1 MEHVIEATL
10 LKSLPST
17 GISEEI
23 QLSNSVGGTNTNRPE
38 DIRSFLQ
45 GQKQISLNALIT
57 DTELARIKKNPWEI
71 NLTATLQAF
80 HKRIYQNSEIKFRI
94 GGRVI
99 SSASQIVRAKAK
111 FVIQESQETQDELA
125 INEVDE
131 FPGDDENYDAD
142 YDQDGEG
149 GMHPFGTMN
158 SILSGLTAGKAGHSP
173 EERNR
178 NTSEEI
184 RAYTEL
190 RDAELAQDVP
200 TDRFFSVNREGQHFL
215 ASPIREVF
223 RKIDFGDLNNALL
236 QTLKRQLRQ
245 PSRRIQDPFKKRIP
259 KILADNILARAKED
273 RARVEEQI
281 KKMHQRITS
290 LFKDDQPIPFLTLIL
305 TPDPDGIVRTLLYL
319 LQLVNRKK
327 VELWQK
333 LPDTDDSTGGSAVIT
348 DTGLDIFVT
357 PTSASATPKK
367 SLKKSPKK
375 QEIAPK
381 NTAATHVKISNK

>member
-1 MEHVIEATL
+1 MEHVIEASL
-10 LKSLPST
+10 PKSLPST

-23 QLSNSVGGTNTNRPE
+23 QLSSSVGGTNTNRPD
-38 DIRSFLQ
+38 DIKSFLQ
-45 GQKQISLNALIT
+45 GQQPISLNALIT
-57 DTELARIKKNPWEI
+57 DTELTRIKKNPWEI

-111 FVIQESQETQDELA
+111 FVIQESQDTQDELA

-131 FPGDDENYDAD
+131 FPDDDENYDTD

-149 GMHPFGTMN
+149 GTHQFGTMN
-158 SILSGLTAGKAGHSP
+158 SILSGLTRRKANLSP
-173 EERNR
+173 EERDHNA
-178 NTSEEI
+178 TEEI
-184 RAYTEL
+184 RAYTAL
-190 RDAELAQDVP
+190 RDAVLSQDVP

-245 PSRRIQDPFKKRIP
+245 PSRRMQDPFKKHIP
-259 KILADNILARAKED
+259 KILADNILAKAKED

-281 KKMHQRITS
+281 EKMHQRIIT
-290 LFKDDQPIPFLTLIL
+290 LFTNDQPVPFLTLII
-305 TPDPDGIVRTLLYL
+305 TADPDGIVRTLLYL

-333 LPDTDDSTGGSAVIT
+333 IPDTDEATDDSALEV

-357 PTSASATPKK
+357 PTSTTETSKTSPKK
-367 SLKKSPKK
+367 SL
-375 QEIAPK
+375 IMR
-381 NTAATHVKISNK
+381 

>member
-1 MEHVIEATL
+1 VEHVIEATL
-10 LKSLPST
+10 PKSLPST

-45 GQKQISLNALIT
+45 GQKPISLNALIT

-111 FVIQESQETQDELA
+111 FVIQESQETQDDLHF
-125 INEVDE
+125 NEVDDL
-131 FPGDDENYDAD
+131 PDDDEYD
-142 YDQDGEG
+142 YSDGDG
-149 GMHPFGTMN
+149 GMSPQETMS
-158 SILSGLTAGKAGHSP
+158 SILSGLTGGKAGHSP
-173 EERNR
+173 EERDH
-178 NTSEEI
+178 NTTEEI

-223 RKIDFGDLNNALL
+223 QKIDFGDLNNALL

-245 PSRRIQDPFKKRIP
+245 PSRRMQDPFKKHIP
-259 KILADNILARAKED
+259 KILADNILAKAKED

-281 KKMHQRITS
+281 EKMHQRIIT
-290 LFKDDQPIPFLTLIL
+290 LFTNDQPVPFLTLII
-305 TPDPDGIVRTLLYL
+305 TADPDGIVRTLLYL

-333 LPDTDDSTGGSAVIT
+333 LPDTDDSTDDSVANSTVIT

-357 PTSASATPKK
+357 PTSTLATTKK
-367 SLKKSPKK
+367 SLKKTP
-375 QEIAPK
+375 
-381 NTAATHVKISNK
+381 NKSTK